1 MAISNSKTA
10 ISEYPMSK
18 KSKSLRLG
26 IDFGTTRTV
35 VAAVENGNY
44 PVCSFTWEDEV
55 KEYIPTLAAVDQGK
69 LLFGWEAAKRLQD
82 PEVRVLRSLKRLLG
96 RVRPDDLL
104 ELAPGFSL
112 PALELVTLF
121 LAHVK
126 EMLIRHSTLNL
137 PRGRPL
143 EVLAAVPANA
153 GSNQRFITLEAFR
166 RAGFQVRGLMNEP
179 SAAAVEF
186 VYRYLRDLGPRSP
199 KKYLVVYDLGGGT
212 FDTSVVGFAENHF
225 DVITHQGIKRLGGD
239 DFDQL
244 ILEMALEKL
253 SLSREELP
261 PGLEPRLLE
270 ECRERKEG
278 LKPNT
283 QKMMVELAL
292 GGGEERSLI
301 LGTKEIYARC
311 LPLIERSLALVLKVM
326 DDLQRFGIDS
336 EDSQSFAAV
345 YLVGGSVAF
354 PPVSRRLRELF
365 GRKVR
370 ISPYPQA
377 ATTIG
382 LAVSTDPQAR
392 ISIREAM
399 TRHFGLWREGEE
411 GREKVFDPIFRKDSL
426 VEAAEGGPEVVRDY
440 HPVHNVGHLRYLECS
455 DLGEAGGPQ
464 GDLFVW
470 EEVYFPY
477 DPQLAQESDLARVP
491 LEKRQD
497 LARQEIR
504 EIYSYDQRGIIQV
517 EIANLTGGYQRK
529 YLFKNSFLSSV

>member
-1 MAISNSKTA
+1 M
-10 ISEYPMSK
+10 MSK
-18 KSKSLRLG
+18 KSKTIRLG

-44 PVCSFTWEDEV
+44 PVCSFSWEDEV

-82 PEVRVLRSLKRLLG
+82 PEVKVLRSLKRLLG
-96 RVRPDDLL
+96 QVRPDDLL

-112 PALELVTLF
+112 SAVDMVTLF

-126 EMLIRHSTLNL
+126 EMLTRHSPLNL

-166 RAGFQVRGLMNEP
+166 RAGFRVRGLMNEP

-186 VYRYLRDLGPRSP
+186 VHRYLRDLGPKSP

-212 FDTSVVGFAENHF
+212 FDTSVVGFAGNLFE
-225 DVITHQGIKRLGGD
+225 VITHQGINRLGGD
-239 DFDQL
+239 DFDQI
-244 ILEMALEKL
+244 ILERALEEL
-253 SLSREELP
+253 GLSREELP
-261 PGLEPRLLE
+261 PRIEPQLLE

-283 QKMMVELAL
+283 QKMMVALAL
-292 GGGEERSLI
+292 GEGGERSLI

-326 DDLQRFGIDS
+326 DGLQQFGIDS

-377 ATTIG
+377 ATAIG
-382 LAVSTDPQAR
+382 LAISADPQAR
-392 ISIREAM
+392 ISIREAV

-426 VEAAEGGPEVVRDY
+426 GKAGAGGPEVVRDY
-440 HPVHNVGHLRYLECS
+440 PPVHNVGHLRYLECS
-455 DLGEAGGPQ
+455 ALGEAGEPQ

-477 DPQLAQESDLARVP
+477 DPRLEQEPDLARIP
-491 LEKRQD
+491 LEKR
-497 LARQEIR
+497 IR
-504 EIYSYDQRGIIQV
+504 
-517 EIANLTGGYQRK
+517 
-529 YLFKNSFLSSV
+529 

>member
-1 MAISNSKTA
+1 
-10 ISEYPMSK
+10 MSK
-18 KSKSLRLG
+18 KSKALRLG

-35 VAAVENGNY
+35 VASVENGNY
-44 PVCSFTWEDEV
+44 PVCTFTWEDEV

-82 PEVRVLRSLKRLLG
+82 PEARVLRSLKRLLG
-96 RVRPDDLL
+96 QVRPDDLL

-126 EMLIRHSTLNL
+126 EMLTQHSPLNL

-186 VYRYLRDLGPRSP
+186 VHRYMRDLGPKSP

-212 FDTSVVGFAENHF
+212 FDTSVVGFAESHF
-225 DVITHQGIKRLGGD
+225 DVITHQGINRLGGD

-283 QKMMVELAL
+283 QKMLVELAL
-292 GGGEERSLI
+292 EEGEERSLI

-311 LPLIERSLALVLKVM
+311 LPLIENSLALVLKVM
-326 DDLQRFGIDS
+326 DDLQQVGIDS
-336 EDSQSFAAV
+336 EDSQRFAAV

-377 ATTIG
+377 ATAIG

-392 ISIREAM
+392 ISIREAV

-426 VEAAEGGPEVVRDY
+426 LESGAGGPEVVRDY
-440 HPVHNVGHLRYLECS
+440 HPVHNVGHLRFLECS
-455 DLGEAGGPQ
+455 ALGEAGEPQ

-470 EEVYFPY
+470 EDVYFPY
-477 DPQLAQESDLARVP
+477 DPQLEQEPDLARVP
-491 LEKRQD
+491 LEKRPD
-497 LARQEIR
+497 LAGQEIR
-504 EIYSYDQRGIIQV
+504 EIYSYDPRGIITVQV
-517 EIANLTGGYQRK
+517 ENCSAGYRREYTFDSKPRK
-529 YLFKNSFLSSV
+529 

>member
-1 MAISNSKTA
+1 
-10 ISEYPMSK
+10 MSK
-18 KSKSLRLG
+18 KSKALRLG

-44 PVCSFTWEDEV
+44 PVCTFSWEDEV
-55 KEYIPTLAAVDQGK
+55 KEYIPTLAAVDQGE

-96 RVRPDDLL
+96 QVRPDDLL

-112 PALELVTLF
+112 PAVELVTLF
-121 LAHVK
+121 LVHVK
-126 EMLIRHSTLNL
+126 EMLIRHSPLNL

-166 RAGFQVRGLMNEP
+166 RAGFRVRGLMNEP

-186 VYRYLRDLGPRSP
+186 VHRNLRDLGPKSP

-212 FDTSVVGFAENHF
+212 FDTSVVGFAESHF
-225 DVITHQGIKRLGGD
+225 DVITHQGINRLGGD

-253 SLSREELP
+253 KLSREELP

-283 QKMMVELAL
+283 QKMMVEL
-292 GGGEERSLI
+292 GEGEERSLI
-301 LGTKEIYARC
+301 LGTKEIYSRC

-326 DDLQRFGIDS
+326 DDLQQVGIDS
-336 EDSQSFAAV
+336 EDSQRFAAV

-377 ATTIG
+377 ATAIG

-392 ISIREAM
+392 ISIREAV

-426 VEAAEGGPEVVRDY
+426 VEAEAGGPEVVREY
-440 HPVHNVGHLRYLECS
+440 HPVHNVGHLRFLECS
-455 DLGEAGGPQ
+455 ALGEAGEPQ

-477 DPQLAQESDLARVP
+477 DPQLEQEPNLARVL
-491 LEKRQD
+491 LENRPD
-497 LARQEIR
+497 LSGQEIR
-504 EIYSYDQRGIIQV
+504 ETYSYAQGGIINVQV
-517 EIANLTGGYQRK
+517 ENCTAGYRRN
-529 YLFKNSFLSSV
+529 FTFRNS

>member
-1 MAISNSKTA
+1 
-10 ISEYPMSK
+10 MSK
-18 KSKSLRLG
+18 KSKAIRLG

-44 PVCSFTWEDEV
+44 PVCSFSWEDEV
-55 KEYIPTLAAVDQGK
+55 KEYIPTLAAVDRGK

-82 PEVRVLRSLKRLLG
+82 PEVPVLRSLKRLLG

-112 PALELVTLF
+112 PAVELVTLF

-126 EMLIRHSTLNL
+126 EMLIRHSPLNL
-137 PRGRPL
+137 PGGRPL

-166 RAGFQVRGLMNEP
+166 RAGFRVRGLMNEP

-186 VYRYLRDLGPRSP
+186 VHRYLRDLGPKSP

-212 FDTSVVGFAENHF
+212 FDTSVVGFAGSLF
-225 DVITHQGIKRLGGD
+225 DVITHQGINRLGGD
-239 DFDQL
+239 DFDQI
-244 ILEMALEKL
+244 ILERALDEL
-253 SLSREELP
+253 GLSREELP
-261 PGLEPRLLE
+261 PGIEPQLLE

-283 QKMMVELAL
+283 QKMMVALAL
-292 GGGEERSLI
+292 GDGEERSLI

-311 LPLIERSLALVLKVM
+311 LPLIERSLELVLRVM
-326 DDLQRFGIDS
+326 DDLQKFGIDS

-377 ATTIG
+377 ATAIG
-382 LAVSTDPQAR
+382 LAVSADPQAR
-392 ISIREAM
+392 ISIREAV

-426 VEAAEGGPEVVRDY
+426 VEAVTGQPEVVREY

-455 DLGEAGGPQ
+455 ALGEAGEPQ

-470 EEVYFPY
+470 EDIYFPY
-477 DPQLAQESDLARVP
+477 DPRLEQEPDLARIPVENRP
-491 LEKRQD
+491 D
-497 LARQEIR
+497 LAGQEIR
-504 EIYSYDQRGIIQV
+504 EIYSYDQKGIINIQF
-517 EIANLTGGYQRK
+517 ENCTAGYHRNFTFDSKPRK
-529 YLFKNSFLSSV
+529 

>member
-1 MAISNSKTA
+1 MAGSISKTA
-10 ISEYPMSK
+10 ISGFQMSK
-18 KSKSLRLG
+18 KSKAIRLG

-44 PVCSFTWEDEV
+44 PVCSFSWEDEV
-55 KEYIPTLAAVDQGK
+55 KEYIPTLAAVDRGK
-69 LLFGWEAAKRLQD
+69 LLFGWEAAKRLRD

-112 PALELVTLF
+112 PAVELVTLF

-126 EMLIRHSTLNL
+126 EMLIRHSPLNL
-137 PRGRPL
+137 PKGRPL

-166 RAGFQVRGLMNEP
+166 RAGFRVRGLMNEP

-186 VYRYLRDLGPRSP
+186 VHRYLKDLGPKSP

-212 FDTSVVGFAENHF
+212 FDTSVVGFAGSLF
-225 DVITHQGIKRLGGD
+225 DVITHQGINRLGGD
-239 DFDQL
+239 DFDQI
-244 ILEMALEKL
+244 ILEKALEEL
-253 SLSREELP
+253 GLSREELP
-261 PGLEPRLLE
+261 PGIEPQLLE

-292 GGGEERSLI
+292 GEGEERSLI

-311 LPLIERSLALVLKVM
+311 LPLIERSLEMVLKVM
-326 DDLQRFGIDS
+326 DDLHRFGIDS

-377 ATTIG
+377 ATAIG
-382 LAVSTDPQAR
+382 LAVSADPQAR
-392 ISIREAM
+392 ISIREAV
-399 TRHFGLWREGEE
+399 TRHFGIWREGEE

-426 VEAAEGGPEVVRDY
+426 VEAGAGRQEVVRDY
-440 HPVHNVGHLRYLECS
+440 RPVHNVGHLRYLECS
-455 DLGEAGGPQ
+455 ALGEAGEPQ

-470 EEVYFPY
+470 EDLYFPY
-477 DPQLAQESDLARVP
+477 DPRLEQEPDLAGIPPGKTTGPGRAGNP
-491 LEKRQD
+491 RD
-497 LARQEIR
+497 LLLRPTGDHQRSIR
-504 EIYSYDQRGIIQV
+504 ELHRRLPQKFH
-517 EIANLTGGYQRK
+517 L
-529 YLFKNSFLSSV
+529 